1 MRMAKLSLTL
11 QNASTALDLPN
22 RSQFRTWISAAL
34 GKQSAEITL
43 RIVDTDEGQCLNRT
57 YRNKDYPTNVLT
69 FIFDDLPA
77 NLPLTGDII
86 LCAPV
91 VMTEAAQ
98 QQKTTLAHYAHLT
111 IHGVLHL
118 QGFDHE
124 NEADAQRMESRERD
138 LLQQLGFPDP
148 YGHEENSRTLD

>member
-1 MRMAKLSLTL
+1 MRTPKLSLTL
-11 QNASTALDLPN
+11 QTVSRATDLPS
-22 RSQFRTWISAAL
+22 RRDFQTWISAAL
-34 GKQSAEITL
+34 GKRAAEITL
-43 RIVDTDEGQCLNRT
+43 RIVDAAEGQALNLA
-57 YRNKDYPTNVLT
+57 YRGKDYATNVLT
-69 FIFDDLPA
+69 FVFDDLPP

-91 VMTEAAQ
+91 VVAEATE
-98 QQKTTLAHYAHLT
+98 QQKTLLAHYAHLT

-124 NEADAQRMESRERD
+124 QDAQALIMENRERA

-148 YGHEENSRTLD
+148 YAQEENNSLD